1 MKIVIEITPEETAQL
16 LALNT
21 ELMGL
26 VASKV
31 TEQVVKQTTEVHHE
45 LMNKT
50 YKPDNFYEMF
60 PWLNSGVK

>member
-16 LALNT
+16 LASNT

-31 TEQVVKQTTEVHHE
+31 TEQVLKQTTEIYNQTYQPPHFE
-45 LMNKT
+45 L
-50 YKPDNFYEMF
+50 F
-60 PWLNSGVK
+60 PWMKSGDK

>member
-16 LALNT
+16 LASNT

-31 TEQVVKQTTEVHHE
+31 TEQVVKQTTEIYNHTYQPAHFE
-45 LMNKT
+45 L
-50 YKPDNFYEMF
+50 F
-60 PWLNSGVK
+60 PWMKSGDK

>member
-16 LALNT
+16 LASNT

-31 TEQVVKQTTEVHHE
+31 TEQVVKQTTEIYNQTYQPAQFE
-45 LMNKT
+45 L
-50 YKPDNFYEMF
+50 F
-60 PWLNSGVK
+60 PWMKSGDK

>member
-16 LALNT
+16 LASNT

-31 TEQVVKQTTEVHHE
+31 TEQVVKQTTEIYNHTIQPPHFE
-45 LMNKT
+45 L
-50 YKPDNFYEMF
+50 F
-60 PWLNSGVK
+60 PWMKSGDK